1 MNVLIVED
9 ESELLKKIA
18 VLAESGGYNVR
29 TVASI
34 EALKTILKTKNFGP
48 SVIILDRILNG
59 VDSVHYIPQ
68 IKSTFGEAKL
78 LVLSAID
85 TATEKAAALNAGADD
100 YLAKPFS
107 SVELMARVNALARRS
122 RLYEDKA
129 TLQLG
134 QLSLNRDFRSVKIGQ
149 QSVDVSNKE
158 FLLLFLFCSNP
169 GKVFSKEVLL
179 EQVWQSSDAVETK
192 VVEVTINNL
201 RRKLESGSDSV
212 RIKNMRNVGYWL
224 ET

>member
-1 MNVLIVED
+1 MKVLVVED

-18 VLAESGGYNVR
+18 VLAESGGYDVK

-34 EALKTILKTKNFGP
+34 DALKTLLKAKSFGP

-59 VDSVHYIPQ
+59 VDSVTYIPQ

-85 TATEKAAALNAGADD
+85 TATEKAAALDAGADD

-107 SVELMARVNALARRS
+107 SVELLARVNALARRS
-122 RLYEDKA
+122 RLYEEKA
-129 TLQLG
+129 TLHIG
-134 QLSLNRDFRSVKIGQ
+134 KLSLNRDLRTVKIADQ
-149 QSVDVSNKE
+149 NIDVSGKE

-179 EQVWQSSDAVETK
+179 EQIWQSSESVETK

-201 RRKLESGSDSV
+201 RRKLENGSQSIK
-212 RIKNMRNVGYWL
+212 IKNMRNVGYWL